1 MKVPPSVGA
10 AIALGI
16 QILVAV
22 CLFALI
28 SGAAILLNW
37 VTNLCESRDLVPG
50 LVVQGMH
57 ALEFF
62 LWAADVVCFV
72 LLIVAEIRNF
82 FNAVWNGERS

>member
-1 MKVPPSVGA
+1 
-10 AIALGI
+10 
-16 QILVAV
+16 
-22 CLFALI
+22 
-28 SGAAILLNW
+28 
-37 VTNLCESRDLVPG
+37 
-50 LVVQGMH
+50 MH